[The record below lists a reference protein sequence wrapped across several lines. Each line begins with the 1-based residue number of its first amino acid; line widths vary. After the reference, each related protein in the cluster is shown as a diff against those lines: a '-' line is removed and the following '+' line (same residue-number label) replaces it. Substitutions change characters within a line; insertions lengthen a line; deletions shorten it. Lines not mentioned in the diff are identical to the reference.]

1 MRCLVYCAVVAGLLA
16 PAAVALAAERVV
28 MYRDRIGADFAFIDR
43 FLKDLAPKSYRPE
56 KSWGLPEVTLEQVY
70 VGRYDVNDD
79 GADELFVRVLYSC
92 GSAGCDTYLFEKI
105 DGEWM
110 PLDGISRVTVLDS
123 TRIDGEAVATLDVW
137 IDPATGYKSVF
148 ADESGFR
155 WTGERYAYINQARVL
170 ELSDLIEPDA
180 ENDGV
185 EMGERSDART
195 FRLGHLMDYVG
206 TSMRIH
212 VMYDPAVKAALDA
225 LLGAKFSH
233 LQVNMDRPRT
243 IGYENH
249 YLVLEGSGRFV
260 GDEEFAETAMLLV
273 DTLEG
278 AVHGESGGVSW
289 EPNSRTFKSTWTG
302 RGPSAT
308 RTTISSWRVPGAL

>member
-56 KSWGLPEVTLEQVY
+56 KSWGLPEVILEQVY

-155 WTGERYAYINQARVL
+155 WTGERYAYPGFPMWHPSAKLSVARNRSKGK
-170 ELSDLIEPDA
+170 SDGFCHQDHARQHEIESEWDMVA
-180 ENDGV
+180 FDIAG
-185 EMGERSDART
+185 R
-195 FRLGHLMDYVG
+195 
-206 TSMRIH
+206 
-212 VMYDPAVKAALDA
+212 AV
-225 LLGAKFSH
+225 
-233 LQVNMDRPRT
+233 
-243 IGYENH
+243 
-249 YLVLEGSGRFV
+249 
-260 GDEEFAETAMLLV
+260 
-273 DTLEG
+273 
-278 AVHGESGGVSW
+278 
-289 EPNSRTFKSTWTG
+289 SRTHRSC
-302 RGPSAT
+302 RLHA
-308 RTTISSWRVPGAL
+308 